1 MKKNLIVVFYLIF
14 ASQTFAQFDEN
25 KEKFTLLGGITSTG
39 SEFVIWSDNVYGG
52 NVQFVYDFM
61 KIEEGAIAF
70 KGSFA
75 WSDGFS
81 GYYGGLNLRM
91 GTHLFGDI
99 DLLFGHST
107 ISNEK
112 LLSSYKDR
120 SKYNGGAFV
129 GNIGFGYRFID
140 NPLLIRFAINSHF
153 PFNDNGLNYGYN
165 LQLGY
170 RFW

>member
-1 MKKNLIVVFYLIF
+1 MKKFIITSLCLIYTSQVFG
-14 ASQTFAQFDEN
+14 QFDEN
-25 KEKFTLLGGITSTG
+25 KEKFTLLAGITSTG

-52 NVQFVYDFM
+52 NVQFVYDFI

-81 GYYGGLNLRM
+81 GYYGGANLRI

-99 DLLFGHST
+99 DLLLGYSS

-112 LLSSYKDR
+112 LLSGYKGV
-120 SKYNGGAFV
+120 SEYNGGAFV
-129 GNIGFGYRFID
+129 GNIGFGYRFIT

-153 PFNDNGLNYGYN
+153 PFNGSGFNYGYN
-165 LQLGY
+165 LQIGY
-170 RFW
+170 RF